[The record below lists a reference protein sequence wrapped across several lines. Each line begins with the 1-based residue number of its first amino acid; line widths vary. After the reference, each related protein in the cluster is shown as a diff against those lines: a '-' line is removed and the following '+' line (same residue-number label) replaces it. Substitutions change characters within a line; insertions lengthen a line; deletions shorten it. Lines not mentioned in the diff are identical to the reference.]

1 MLKHWQAPE
10 RPDKAALDARLE
22 KARTGLYELQLKIK
36 EARLPVLVLL
46 EGWSAAGKGSVIGRL
61 IKNIDP
67 RFFRVAAMARPTEED
82 LRRPF
87 LYRFMK
93 DIPSAGSF
101 AFYDGGWIEQTTT
114 EFLRGQL
121 DEEDCAARLESIQR
135 FERQLTDNG
144 YLVIKFFLHID
155 REEQERRLD
164 ALRADKDT
172 AWRATD
178 FDLWQNT
185 HYKKCRKVFDHA
197 LAMTNTPAAP
207 WYILDAS
214 DPK

>member
-1 MLKHWQAPE
+1 MLKHWQASE
-10 RPDKAALDARLE
+10 RPEKAVLDARLD
-22 KARTGLYELQLKIK
+22 KARAGLYELQLKIK
-36 EARLPVLVLL
+36 EAKLPVLVLL

-93 DIPSAGSF
+93 DIPGAGSF

-121 DEEDCAARLESIQR
+121 YEQDYAARL
-135 FERQLTDNG
+135 
-144 YLVIKFFLHID
+144 
-155 REEQERRLD
+155 
-164 ALRADKDT
+164 
-172 AWRATD
+172 
-178 FDLWQNT
+178 
-185 HYKKCRKVFDHA
+185 
-197 LAMTNTPAAP
+197 
-207 WYILDAS
+207 
-214 DPK
+214 